1 MKRAEKFNRALAKLD
16 AGEEGNTFMD
26 KFRELVTQA
35 DSKDNKEKRALLDW
49 ECHELCEVD
58 DIGVG
63 GHQLAGQGIHIR
75 GRGSEGG
82 DRAGEREDG
91 HA

>member
-35 DSKDNKEKRALLDW
+35 DSKDNKEERALSDW
-49 ECHELCEVD
+49 ECH
-58 DIGVG
+58 
-63 GHQLAGQGIHIR
+63 
-75 GRGSEGG
+75 
-82 DRAGEREDG
+82 
-91 HA
+91 